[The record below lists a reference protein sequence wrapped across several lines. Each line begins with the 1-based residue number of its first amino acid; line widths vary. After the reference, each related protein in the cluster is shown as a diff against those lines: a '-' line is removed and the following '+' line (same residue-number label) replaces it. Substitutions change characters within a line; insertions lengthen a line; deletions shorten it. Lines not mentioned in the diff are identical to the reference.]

1 MFNSLNK
8 GISTPIAIAI
18 VLLLAVSVWGIILW
32 QYSAIQKEKVELPEI
47 EVQEGA
53 EEALV
58 LEENDE
64 EATGWKTY
72 RDEEYGFEIEYPSEK
87 DFWLDF
93 KAGPE
98 LPLWSS
104 NAQDYFYGENAEN
117 VLGRFPLGEEVV
129 NNIRF
134 KVNYFVTYEG
144 MGLFIRGA
152 HFFTE
157 YKDNYYVITVSK
169 EGTGVIPKTEEFWA
183 GERILSQKGE
193 ELIVQKMAN
202 KEDEFM
208 KTFSQVLSTFKF
220 LEVDKEPSLETLK
233 NMEYQ
238 IPGFSSGRFK
248 LNNGVYDFSKYIGE
262 DETGFIVELVDYNV
276 VHADLNDDGIGD
288 ALVDLRIYEG
298 GNSNTAYL
306 AAVIS
311 KEGGSYYNIN
321 AVQIGGGRSSVEVLS
336 IDSGII
342 TVRCFGWY
350 DSHGYL
356 YKIKFSKET
365 GLEILEEQEIP
376 QPEPKG

>member
-8 GISTPIAIAI
+8 GMSTPIAIAVI
-18 VLLLAVSVWGIILW
+18 LLLAVSVGGITLW
-32 QYSAIQKEKVELPEI
+32 QYSAIQKEKVELSEI

-104 NAQDYFYGENAEN
+104 NAQDYFYGEDAEN

-152 HFFTE
+152 HFFT
-157 YKDNYYVITVSK
+157 
-169 EGTGVIPKTEEFWA
+169 
-183 GERILSQKGE
+183 
-193 ELIVQKMAN
+193 
-202 KEDEFM
+202 
-208 KTFSQVLSTFKF
+208 
-220 LEVDKEPSLETLK
+220 
-233 NMEYQ
+233 
-238 IPGFSSGRFK
+238 
-248 LNNGVYDFSKYIGE
+248 
-262 DETGFIVELVDYNV
+262 
-276 VHADLNDDGIGD
+276 
-288 ALVDLRIYEG
+288 
-298 GNSNTAYL
+298 
-306 AAVIS
+306 
-311 KEGGSYYNIN
+311 
-321 AVQIGGGRSSVEVLS
+321 
-336 IDSGII
+336 
-342 TVRCFGWY
+342 
-350 DSHGYL
+350 
-356 YKIKFSKET
+356 
-365 GLEILEEQEIP
+365 
-376 QPEPKG
+376 